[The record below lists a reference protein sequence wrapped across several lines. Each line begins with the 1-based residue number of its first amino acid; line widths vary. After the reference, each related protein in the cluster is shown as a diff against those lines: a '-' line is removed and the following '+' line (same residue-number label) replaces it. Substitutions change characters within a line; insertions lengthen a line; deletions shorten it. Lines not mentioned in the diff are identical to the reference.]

1 MAEEKPKTKTKKPSA
16 LKRILQSKKKAVL
29 NKQYLSRT
37 KTALKSFVSSLQDK
51 DLAKK
56 NLSEIFSL
64 LDKGVQKNIIKR
76 NKSIRLKSRYTKLLN
91 K

>member
-29 NKQYLSRT
+29 NKQYLSKT

-56 NLSEIFSL
+56 NLSDIFSL

>member
-1 MAEEKPKTKTKKPSA
+1 MAEEKPKIKTKKPSA
-16 LKRILQSKKKAVL
+16 LKRILQSKKKAFL

>member
-16 LKRILQSKKKAVL
+16 LKRILQSKKKAFL

-56 NLSEIFSL
+56 NLSDIFSL